1 MFNAYFQC
9 GSLELGQI
17 GEMYSVYI
25 PVTNYQ
31 ILVHVQEFLQ
41 LLDGVYANIST
52 KRLSIDCEWSFISR
66 NCINSLSVLTVIEN
80 YNFSICPK
88 LHTLIEFQKHF
99 LT

>member
-31 ILVHVQEFLQ
+31 NLVHVQEFIQ
-41 LLDGVYANIST
+41 LLDDVYANQHL
-52 KRLSIDCEWSFISR
+52 KKKLLSFDC
-66 NCINSLSVLTVIEN
+66 
-80 YNFSICPK
+80 
-88 LHTLIEFQKHF
+88 
-99 LT
+99 